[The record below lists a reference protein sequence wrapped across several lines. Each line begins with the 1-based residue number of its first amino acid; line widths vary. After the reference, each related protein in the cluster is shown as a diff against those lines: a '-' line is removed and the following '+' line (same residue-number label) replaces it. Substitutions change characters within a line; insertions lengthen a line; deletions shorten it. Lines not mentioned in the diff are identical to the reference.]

1 MPQQKILRHHKK
13 IPPPLPQEV
22 KVQNAYQSRRRGG
35 EEEEKRRRDGSP
47 KASDLN
53 CESMGFIRDF

>member
-13 IPPPLPQEV
+13 LPLPPQEV

-35 EEEEKRRRDGSP
+35 GEEEEERWKP
-47 KASDLN
+47 K
-53 CESMGFIRDF
+53 GK